1 MGGKVLVFV
10 ESDSRAMPCVSDHQC
25 RKKICKGPLY
35 QSNAVDSESPDPFK
49 MTSHIIFCKTI
60 QDREDP
66 MQESSQV
73 MLVVKNPPANA
84 GETRDAGSI
93 PGSGRSP
100 GEGNGYPLQY
110 SCLENPK
117 DREAW
122 PATVQRVTKSQTQLK
137 RLSMHRHM

>member
-1 MGGKVLVFV
+1 MVFV

-84 GETRDAGSI
+84 GDIKMRVQSLGWEDPLEEGTAIHSNILAWRI
-93 PGSGRSP
+93 PSTEEPDG
-100 GEGNGYPLQY
+100 LQ
-110 SCLENPK
+110 STGL
-117 DREAW
+117 
-122 PATVQRVTKSQTQLK
+122 QRVG
-137 RLSMHRHM
+137 HN